1 MIYLIKED
9 GRKTRKRERERGGGN
24 MQIPNKEDH

>member
-9 GRKTRKRERERGGGN
+9 ERKTRERERGGEEN